1 MFSGKRGYF
10 LKREHRGIVWALASK
25 LGMEDYVEFG
35 YVETGRRR
43 RRQWRESSQTRS
55 IFPLCIP
62 ELSLRSDTL
71 QMFSKS
77 LVLMV
82 LLS

>member
-25 LGMEDYVEFG
+25 LGIEECVEFG
-35 YVETGRRR
+35 YAETRGRR
-43 RRQWRESSQTRS
+43 RRQWRGSLQTRIIS
-55 IFPLCIP
+55 PLCIP

-71 QMFSKS
+71 QMFRKG
-77 LVLMV
+77 LVMV